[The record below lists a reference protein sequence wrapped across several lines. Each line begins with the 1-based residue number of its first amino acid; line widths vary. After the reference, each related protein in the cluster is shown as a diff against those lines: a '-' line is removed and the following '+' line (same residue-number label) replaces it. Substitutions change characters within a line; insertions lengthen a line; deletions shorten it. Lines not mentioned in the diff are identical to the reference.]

1 MAKLLV
7 SDAAHIEFIPP
18 RRGHDSLGVSEV
30 ESRRAQWHAKIP
42 WHHFSSLHYT
52 IHNHESSTCFH
63 EHSTTY
69 MRMRNKEIHVMKSRM
84 LFTHSNNNNNH
95 DKIHITKKFKPTHKE
110 KSTTTYS

>member
-1 MAKLLV
+1 MLCILSPPNHKP
-7 SDAAHIEFIPP
+7 SAHNPP
-18 RRGHDSLGVSEV
+18 ETT
-30 ESRRAQWHAKIP
+30 K
-42 WHHFSSLHYT
+42 HHFSSLHYT

-69 MRMRNKEIHVMKSRM
+69 MGMRNKDIYVMQSHM

-95 DKIHITKKFKPTHKE
+95 DKIHNNKKFKPTHKA